1 MIESR
6 ATHSIPYENTHRRP
20 ARGIA
25 RRPALAG
32 RLLPLDLKAGTV
44 RAVDDATIEFVKK
57 DRSLLESLLGIFI
70 RSNRQFPLAPGL
82 RIFDESNRF
91 LLRGQLDTLEGKPV
105 AVTFNMQGQ
114 INRIWVLRPEEVE
127 LLKQREAEAAS
138 QPSQ

>member
-1 MIESR
+1 MKILIVALLAASL
-6 ATHSIPYENTHRRP
+6 A
-20 ARGIA
+20 A
-25 RRPALAG
+25 PALAG

-44 RAVDDATIEFVKK
+44 RAADDATIEFVKK

-82 RIFDESNRF
+82 RIFDENNRF
-91 LLRGQLDTLEGKPV
+91 LLRGQLDSLEGKPV
-105 AVTFNMQGQ
+105 GVTFNMQGQ
-114 INRIWVLRPEEVE
+114 INRIWLLRPEEVE